1 MFPSGLAR
9 APAASEASWK
19 SSASGLEA
27 GIVAV
32 AGACETAHR
41 FRGRAFAAPVTNLC
55 NVEANLQRAHAGFVA
70 DDRRASGSPDSPVRA
85 IAVRSPLVSV
95 KSGAANI
102 VAAQAVILDTRTV
115 GQRTADK
122 TGQPQAQPATQL

>member
-9 APAASEASWK
+9 APAASEADWK

-32 AGACETAHR
+32 AEACETANR
-41 FRGRAFAAPVTNLC
+41 FRGRAFAAPVTNPG
-55 NVEANLQRAHAGFVA
+55 NVEANPQRAHAGFVA
-70 DDRRASGSPDSPVRA
+70 DDRRAYGLNDSPVPVV
-85 IAVRSPLVSV
+85 AVRSLLVSV

-102 VAAQAVILDTRTV
+102 VAAQAVILDTNT
-115 GQRTADK
+115 GDQRTMDK
-122 TGQPQAQPATQL
+122 TGQPQAQLATQL

>member
-55 NVEANLQRAHAGFVA
+55 NVEANLQHAHAGFVA

-95 KSGAANI
+95 SGAANI
-102 VAAQAVILDTRTV
+102 VAAQDVI
-115 GQRTADK
+115 
-122 TGQPQAQPATQL
+122 